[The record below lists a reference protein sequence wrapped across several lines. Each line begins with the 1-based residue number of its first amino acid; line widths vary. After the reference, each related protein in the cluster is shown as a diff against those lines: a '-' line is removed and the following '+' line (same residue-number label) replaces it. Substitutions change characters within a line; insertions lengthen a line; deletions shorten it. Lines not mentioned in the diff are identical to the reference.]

1 MNIGKIRRL
10 LHQAERVLGL
20 VEGTRHGH
28 GRHHHHHGHRR
39 RRGGGMKGEVL
50 RQILRRIR

>member
-1 MNIGKIRRL
+1 MNVGKIRKYLRN
-10 LHQAERVLGL
+10 AERVLGL

-28 GRHHHHHGHRR
+28 HRRHGHGHHGR
-39 RRGGGMKGEVL
+39 RRGSLGSGVL